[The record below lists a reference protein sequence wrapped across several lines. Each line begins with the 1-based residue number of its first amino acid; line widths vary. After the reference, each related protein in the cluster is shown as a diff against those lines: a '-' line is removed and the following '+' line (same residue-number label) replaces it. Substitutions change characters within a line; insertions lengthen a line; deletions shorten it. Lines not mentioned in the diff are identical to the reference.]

1 MVNGLKG
8 PVMED
13 KLGFIDLHV
22 HTTASDGSLT
32 PTQVVQ
38 KARELGLAAIAITDH
53 DSVEGLEEAIA
64 EGKKVGLEVV
74 PGVELSV
81 DCSRGTCHL
90 LGYFID
96 HREGRLRAKLN
107 FVQRARDERNQ
118 RMIQRLKELGID
130 LELEE
135 VKAFAVN
142 GLICR
147 PHFALAMVKKGYV
160 RSVDEAFELYLKKG
174 GPAYVEK
181 FRLTPKEALEVIKT
195 AKGIPVLAHPFTLD
209 LDEKELEEFV
219 RHLKVMGLE
228 GIEVFYPDHNEE
240 QVHLY
245 LRLAHQNNLVVTGG
259 TDFHGPP
266 REDILLGKGRGNLT
280 LPYSLLEALKRRRPS
295 S

>member
-1 MVNGLKG
+1 
-8 PVMED
+8 MEG
-13 KLGFIDLHV
+13 KVGFIDLHV
-22 HTTASDGSLT
+22 HTTASDGAFT
-32 PTQVVQ
+32 PRQVVQ
-38 KARELGLAAIAITDH
+38 KAKELGLVAIAITDH
-53 DSVEGLEEAIA
+53 DSVEGLEEAMD
-64 EGKKVGLEVV
+64 EGDKVGLEVV

-96 HREGRLRAKLN
+96 HREERLQTKLN
-107 FVQRARDERNQ
+107 FVQMARDERNQ
-118 RMIQRLKELGID
+118 KMIQRLKELGIH

-135 VKAFAVN
+135 VKAFAVD

-160 RSVDEAFELYLKKG
+160 KSVDEAFELYLKKG

-181 FRLTPKEALEVIKT
+181 FRLNPKEALEVIKK

-209 LDEKELEEFV
+209 LDEKELDDFV
-219 RHLKVMGLE
+219 RRLKELGLE

-240 QVHLY
+240 QVRLY
-245 LRLAHQNNLVVTGG
+245 LRLAQKNDLAVTGG
-259 TDFHGPP
+259 TDYHGLP
-266 REDILLGKGRGNLT
+266 REDILLGRGRGNLA

-295 S
+295 P